1 MYITELS
8 SGLKTRPVL
17 NNQNQVPQSRSLPR
31 HFKLNPHNPTGAAL
45 QYYDISRDKLFV
57 SKSIAI
63 LCRSAYVQAAK
74 IFLENLYRFE
84 IMKSSNNSYFNYI
97 NFRCSKRLST
107 SQYSLESY
115 VFNLLYEV
123 STSPLYLFIVL

>member
-8 SGLKTRPVL
+8 SGSRKPVL
-17 NNQNQVPQSRSLPR
+17 NNQNQMPQSRSLPR

-74 IFLENLYRFE
+74 IFLENLYRFV
-84 IMKSSNNSYFNYI
+84 IFILIFS
-97 NFRCSKRLST
+97 CSL
-107 SQYSLESY
+107 
-115 VFNLLYEV
+115 
-123 STSPLYLFIVL
+123 